1 MMPGNPRAIVAA
13 AEREFPVRVR
23 VALPGAGLGR
33 ALEGMHAWLDQNCGA
48 DRWTTAPSGTHGVV
62 NDAVA
67 FYFRNA
73 TLAAAFVARWCAG
86 GEPQSEGGAFKVRED
101 APTERSA
108 LPYYG
113 WNRNAAGK

>member
-13 AEREFPVRVR
+13 AEREFSVRVR

-33 ALEGMHAWLDQNCGA
+33 TLEGMHAWLDQNCGA
-48 DRWTTAPSGTHGVV
+48 DSWSTAPAGSHGVV

-73 TLAAAFVARWCAG
+73 TLAAAFVAR
-86 GEPQSEGGAFKVRED
+86 
-101 APTERSA
+101 
-108 LPYYG
+108 
-113 WNRNAAGK
+113 

>member
-1 MMPGNPRAIVAA
+1 MPGNPRAIIRE
-13 AEREFPVRVR
+13 AESGFPVRVR

-33 ALEGMHAWLDQNCGA
+33 ALEGIHAWLDQNCGA
-48 DRWTTAPSGTHGVV
+48 DGWGTAPSGTHGVV

-67 FYFRNA
+67 FYFRSA

-86 GEPQSEGGAFKVRED
+86 GAPQAEDGAFKARED

-108 LPYYG
+108 LPYHG
-113 WNRNAAGK
+113 WNRNAAGEP